1 MPRIITSLFL
11 SALLLCAAVP
21 PAGSYTY
28 QYSSS
33 SVQVRWMTT
42 QINVALSSSLNS
54 PPANIKPGS
63 DVVGAARRALRR
75 WSDASGIRLV
85 ETSTSVESVNPPN
98 TSGDGINLI
107 TVSASAINDTFTN
120 TGGRHLGRTRVIFD
134 PATGRIQEA
143 DLAINPR
150 VTFSTDG
157 TSGTYDLESTFV
169 HELGHLLGLDHSGV
183 VGASMQPR
191 QGQNFI
197 DPAFTVRTLSDD
209 DLAGIR
215 SIYGQPVAFP
225 VGAISGHVNYGA
237 GAHVWAE
244 NLYSGRVVGSSI
256 TKSDGSYRIDQL
268 PPGDYRVVVEYLN
281 EPVVASEISLS
292 PPYSGIG
299 SQPPFRATEAQTS
312 VAAGTTSIL
321 NLSVTLTAPSINPRI
336 LGINGAL
343 QGAPV
348 QLAAG
353 RTFRFTVGGNGL
365 GNVPLT
371 TTGFSVTSPF
381 VVIDP
386 ASFVREDPALYFP
399 NPEPGY
405 GIVSFTFTL
414 VDTAKWG
421 DYTLR
426 LRSDAGEV
434 AFLSGALAVDPY
446 TDLVEANPLQ
456 NNGFFVR
463 QQYLDFLFREP
474 EPSGFNAW
482 VGVLNRCDIAFSPD
496 CDRVTVSAAF
506 FRSQEFQLKG
516 YFVYRFYKLL
526 LGRLPAYGEIIP
538 DMISVTG
545 ATAGEVY
552 QKRAAYANNWVQR
565 PAFTHLY
572 GALSNADFVNTLM
585 ARYSLQTINTP
596 DPNNPDTGGKVVF
609 SRADLIGRLNAG
621 TLTRAQVVRA
631 IVESDELFN
640 AEFNP
645 AFVAMQYFGYL
656 KRDPDAGGYN
666 AWLNYLNTNPTDFR
680 TMVNGFVNSNEYRS
694 RFGQP

>member
-1 MPRIITSLFL
+1 MSRIATSLFL
-11 SALLLCAAVP
+11 SVIMLCAAVP
-21 PAGSYTY
+21 SARSYTY

-42 QINVALSSSLNS
+42 SINIALSSSLNS
-54 PPANIKPGS
+54 PPANIKAGS

-75 WSDASGIRLV
+75 WSDAAGIRLV
-85 ETSTSVESVNPPN
+85 ETATSVDSVNPPN

-107 TVSASAINDTFTN
+107 TVSASATNDSFTN
-120 TGGRHLGRTRVIFD
+120 SGGTRLGRTRVIFD

-150 VTFSTDG
+150 VSFSTDG

-169 HELGHLLGLDHSGV
+169 HELGHLLGLDHSAV
-183 VGASMQPR
+183 VGSTMQPR

-197 DPAFTVRTLSDD
+197 APAFTMRTLSDD

-215 SIYGQPVAFP
+215 SIYGQPVASP
-225 VGAISGHVNYGA
+225 VGAITGHVNYGA

-244 NLYSGRVVGSSI
+244 NLYSGRVAGSSI
-256 TKSDGSYRIDQL
+256 TKSDGSYRIEQL
-268 PPGDYRVVVEYLN
+268 PPSDYRVVVEYLD
-281 EPVVASEISLS
+281 EPVVAREIAAS

-299 SQPPFRATEAQTS
+299 SQPAFRAAESQAS
-312 VAAGTTSIL
+312 VAPGTTSVL
-321 NLSVTLTAPSINPRI
+321 NLIVALGEPSINPRI

-348 QLAAG
+348 QLTAG

-365 GNVPLT
+365 GNVPLN

-381 VVIDP
+381 MVIDP
-386 ASFVREDPALYFP
+386 ASFVRENPANYGITEA
-399 NPEPGY
+399 NY
-405 GIVSFTFTL
+405 GIVSFTFT
-414 VDTAKWG
+414 VADTAKFG

-426 LRSDAGEV
+426 LRTDAGET
-434 AFLSGALAVDPY
+434 AYLSGALDIDPY
-446 TDLVEANPLQ
+446 TDYVEANPLQ

-463 QQYLDFLFREP
+463 QQYIDFLFREP
-474 EPSGFNAW
+474 DASGFNAW
-482 VGVLNRCDIAFSPD
+482 VGVLNRCDVTPSID
-496 CDRVTVSAAF
+496 CDHVTVSAAF
-506 FRSQEFQLKG
+506 FRSQEFQQKG
-516 YFVYRFYKLL
+516 YFVYRFYKLTL
-526 LGRLPAYGEIIP
+526 NRLPAYAEVIP

-545 ATAGEVY
+545 ATSSEVF
-552 QKRAAYANNWVQR
+552 QKRTQFANNWVQR
-565 PAFTHLY
+565 TAFANLY
-572 GALSNADFVNTLM
+572 AALNNTDFVNALM
-585 ARYSLQTINTP
+585 NRYSLQTINTP
-596 DPNNPDTGGKVVF
+596 DPASPDSGAKVVL
-609 SRADLIGRLNAG
+609 SRADMIDRLNRG

-666 AWLNYLNTNPTDFR
+666 AWLNYLNTHPGDFR

>member
-1 MPRIITSLFL
+1 MGRIIAS
-11 SALLLCAAVP
+11 LLLSVFLLSAAVP
-21 PAGSYTY
+21 RAHSYTY

-42 QINVALSSSLNS
+42 QINIALSSSLNS

-75 WSDASGIRLV
+75 WSDASSIKLV
-85 ETSTSVESVNPPN
+85 ETSTSIDSVNPPGSN
-98 TSGDGINLI
+98 GDGINLI
-107 TVSASAINDTFTN
+107 TVSASATNDSFTN
-120 TGGRHLGRTRVIFD
+120 TGGTRLGRTRVIFD

-150 VTFSTDG
+150 VSFSTDG

-169 HELGHLLGLDHSGV
+169 HELGHLLGLDHSAVIG
-183 VGASMQPR
+183 STMQPR
-191 QGQNFI
+191 QGQSFI
-197 DPAFTVRTLSDD
+197 DPSFTMRTLSDD

-215 SIYGQPVAFP
+215 SIYGQPVPSP

-244 NLYSGRVVGSSI
+244 NFYSGRVVGSSI

-268 PPGDYRVVVEYLN
+268 PPGDYRIGVEYLD
-281 EPVVASEISLS
+281 EPVVAREIAAS

-299 SQPPFRATEAQTS
+299 GQPAFRATEAQTS
-312 VAAGTTSIL
+312 VAAGTTTIL
-321 NLSVTLTAPSINPRI
+321 NLTVTLGEPSVNPRI

-348 QLAAG
+348 QLSAG
-353 RTFRFTVGGNGL
+353 RAFRFTVGGNGL
-365 GNVPLT
+365 SSVPLT
-371 TTGFSVTSPF
+371 TAGFSVTSPF
-381 VVIDP
+381 MVIDP
-386 ASFVREDPALYFP
+386 ASFARENPA
-399 NPEPGY
+399 NY
-405 GIVSFTFTL
+405 GITEPNYGVVSFTFTV
-414 VDTAKWG
+414 VDTGKFG

-434 AFLSGALAVDPY
+434 AYLSGALCIDPY
-446 TDLVEANPLQ
+446 TNFAEANPLQ
-456 NNGFFVR
+456 DNGFFVR
-463 QQYLDFLFREP
+463 QHYLDFLFREP
-474 EPSGFNAW
+474 DASGFNAW
-482 VGVLNRCDIAFSPD
+482 VGVLARCDVSPSPE
-496 CDRVTVSAAF
+496 CDRVTVSSSF

-516 YFVYRFYKLL
+516 LFVYRFYKLTL
-526 LGRLPAYGEIIP
+526 ARLPAYTEIIP

-545 ATAGEVY
+545 ATSAEVF
-552 QKRAAYANNWVQR
+552 QKRAAFANNWVQR
-565 PAFTHLY
+565 PAFINQY
-572 GALSNADFVNTLM
+572 NALNNTDFVNTLM
-585 ARYSLQTINTP
+585 DRYSLQTINTP
-596 DPNNPDTGGKVVF
+596 DPGSPDSGAKVVL
-609 SRADLIGRLNAG
+609 SRADLTARLNAG

-631 IVESDELFN
+631 IVESDELFA

-656 KRDPDAGGYN
+656 KRDPDSGGYN
-666 AWLNYLNTNPTDFR
+666 AWLNYLNTHPGDFR
-680 TMVNGFVNSNEYRS
+680 TMVNGFVNSNEYRT

>member
-1 MPRIITSLFL
+1 MARIVTSLFL
-11 SALLLCAAVP
+11 SAILLWAAVP
-21 PAGSYTY
+21 PARSYTY

-54 PPANIKPGS
+54 PPANIKAGS

-75 WSDASGIRLV
+75 WSDAAGIRLV
-85 ETSTSVESVNPPN
+85 ETSSGIDSVNPPGTN
-98 TSGDGINLI
+98 GDGVNLI
-107 TVSASAINDTFTN
+107 TVSASATNDSFTN
-120 TGGRHLGRTRVIFD
+120 SGGTRLGRTRVIFD

-150 VTFSTDG
+150 VSFSTDG
-157 TSGTYDLESTFV
+157 TSGTYDLESTLV
-169 HELGHLLGLDHSGV
+169 HELGHLLGLDHSAV
-183 VGASMQPR
+183 VGSTMQPR

-197 DPAFTVRTLSDD
+197 EPAFTMRTLSDD
-209 DLAGIR
+209 DLAGVR
-215 SIYGQPVAFP
+215 SIYGQPAASP

-268 PPGDYRVVVEYLN
+268 PPGDYRVIVEYLD
-281 EPVVASEISLS
+281 EPVVAQEIANS
-292 PPYSGIG
+292 PPYAGIG
-299 SQPPFRATEAQTS
+299 TQPAFRATESQAS
-312 VAAGTTSIL
+312 VSAGTTSIL
-321 NLSVTLTAPSINPRI
+321 NLIVVLGQPSFNPRI

-343 QGAPV
+343 QGSPV
-348 QLAAG
+348 QLDAG
-353 RTFRFTVGGNGL
+353 RTYRFTVGGNGL

-381 VVIDP
+381 MNINPTSFARENPANYGITDP
-386 ASFVREDPALYFP
+386 S
-399 NPEPGY
+399 Y
-405 GIVSFTFTL
+405 GIVSFTFTV

-426 LRSDAGEV
+426 LRSDAGEL
-434 AFLSGALAVDPY
+434 AYLSGALDIDPY
-446 TDLVEANPLQ
+446 TNFVEANPLQ

-474 EPSGFNAW
+474 DPNGFNSW
-482 VGVLNRCDIAFSPD
+482 LVVLARCDASYSPD
-496 CDRVTVSAAF
+496 CDRVTVSASF

-526 LGRLPAYGEIIP
+526 LGRLPTYAEIIP

-545 ATAGEVY
+545 ATSSEVF
-552 QKRAAYANNWVQR
+552 QRRAAYANNWVQR
-565 PAFTHLY
+565 PAFVSAY
-572 GALSNADFVNTLM
+572 GALNNNDFVNALM
-585 ARYSLQTINTP
+585 NRYNLQTVNTL
-596 DPNNPDTGGKVVF
+596 DPNNPDTGAKVVL
-609 SRADLIGRLNAG
+609 SRADMIGRLNSG

-666 AWLNYLNTNPTDFR
+666 AWLNYLNANPTDFR
-680 TMVNGFVNSNEYRS
+680 TMVHGFVNSSEYRS
-694 RFGQP
+694 RFGQT